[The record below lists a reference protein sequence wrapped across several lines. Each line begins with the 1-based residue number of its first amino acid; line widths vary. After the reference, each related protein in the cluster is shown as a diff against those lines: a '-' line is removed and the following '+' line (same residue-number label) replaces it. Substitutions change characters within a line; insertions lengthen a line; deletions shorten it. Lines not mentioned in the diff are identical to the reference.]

1 MYSGIDEIYFTSL
14 FTKTQDF
21 LLNLLV
27 KLKEDHTILVI
38 TNREDLIDQA
48 DTIFYL
54 NKGKVRSYKSLEEL
68 KEKLDLES
76 EVLE

>member
-1 MYSGIDEIYFTSL
+1 MDDITASLDPKTTNEII
-14 FTKTQDF
+14 
-21 LLNLLV
+21 NLLV